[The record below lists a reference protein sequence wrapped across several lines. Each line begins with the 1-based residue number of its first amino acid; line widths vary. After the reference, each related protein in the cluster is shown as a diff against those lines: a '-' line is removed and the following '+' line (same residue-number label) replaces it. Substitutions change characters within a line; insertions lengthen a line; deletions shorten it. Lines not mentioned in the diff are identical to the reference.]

1 MKILLV
7 EDNNN
12 LAQNIIEYLEGK
24 DYVTDY
30 AADGLTALNLAT
42 AQSYDAILLD
52 IMLPGMD
59 GFSLCQKLR
68 DENSINTPI
77 IMLTAKDTEQDK
89 LMGFGA
95 GTDDYLVKPF
105 SLPELDARIIALVRR
120 TRQAFTSSKVLVVAD
135 LVYDPVLMRFKRGDV
150 NLTLMPVPRKIL
162 VMLMKNANRVVTRRE
177 IEREIWNDEPPD
189 SEVLRS
195 HIYAIRSEIDNKFPV
210 SLLHTI
216 RGTGYLLSEKESE
229 L

>member
-7 EDNNN
+7 EDNDN
-12 LAQNIIEYLEGK
+12 LALNMFQYFESK

-30 AADGLTALNLAT
+30 AADGITGLNLALSET
-42 AQSYDAILLD
+42 YDVIVLD

-68 DENSINTPI
+68 DKKGIGTPV
-77 IMLTAKDTEQDK
+77 IMLTARDTEQDK
-89 LMGFGA
+89 LKGFSV

-105 SLPELDARIIALVRR
+105 SMPELEARIIALVRR
-120 TRQAFTSSKVLVVAD
+120 ANHALTGAENLVVAD
-135 LVYDPVLMRFKRGDV
+135 LVYNPSTMSFKRGDV
-150 NLTLMPVPRKIL
+150 SLSIMPVPRKVL
-162 VMLMKNANRVVTRRE
+162 VLLMQNANRVVTRRE

-189 SEVLRS
+189 SEALRS
-195 HIYAIRSEIDNKFPV
+195 HIYAIRTEINKH
-210 SLLHTI
+210 SSINILHTI
-216 RGTGYLLSEKESE
+216 RGTGYLLGEKDSE